1 MVSQTHATDT
11 CTEDVS
17 KLDYEFTDNCSGN
30 TFLVGTYISQVCVKD
45 LPDDPLVDAPEV
57 VSAENLY

>member
-1 MVSQTHATDT
+1 MVSQTHATVT
-11 CTEDVS
+11 CTKDVS
-17 KLDYEFTDNCSGN
+17 KLDYEFTDNGSGN
-30 TFLVGTYISQVCVKD
+30 TFLVGQVCVKD